1 MQRSAAS
8 NLEMQSPLVASQHRA
23 TGDRPVGMS
32 HDRVRDLQASQLSQP
47 MISTDNDNYDI
58 VRGAYSKRR
67 SKPRKPTQQ
76 DIVNQVLERLNR
88 KQLVEE
94 RERRQLAQSYDHK
107 PTIIPKSEFDRNMNS
122 KITAG
127 KLTQI
132 FRTKMKHTV
141 TLCENEPAPN
151 FNRLRKH
158 RAFL

>member
-23 TGDRPVGMS
+23 TGDRLVGMS

-47 MISTDNDNYDI
+47 RISTDNDNYDI

-94 RERRQLAQSYDHK
+94 RERR
-107 PTIIPKSEFDRNMNS
+107 
-122 KITAG
+122 
-127 KLTQI
+127 
-132 FRTKMKHTV
+132 
-141 TLCENEPAPN
+141 
-151 FNRLRKH
+151 
-158 RAFL
+158 